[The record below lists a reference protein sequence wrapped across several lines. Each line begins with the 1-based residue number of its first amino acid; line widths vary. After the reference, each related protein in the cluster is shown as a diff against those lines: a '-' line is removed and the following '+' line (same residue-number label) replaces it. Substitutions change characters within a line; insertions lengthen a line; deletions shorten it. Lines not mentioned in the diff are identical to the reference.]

1 MTIYFVVNKHT
12 VTMIL
17 NIIYWQRVEQSGIK
31 EYIFFFTNMHFL
43 FIKTVS
49 AILDEGKK
57 VKIIQ
62 LFLSLI
68 RAYC

>member
-12 VTMIL
+12 VTMTL